1 MKNIIY
7 VHGIGGQNSSKFEH
21 LKNHFSSDK
30 YTTIKLE
37 QDLDSPLNSYELLGD
52 AISIIQNRGESVF
65 LIGSSRGGLYS
76 FIASSEFSVPCL
88 LINPALDAKRM
99 TLEKFVELGLDN
111 PERHYKEMLELYSR
125 YKKLEI
131 KPELINLFL
140 SENDVVVDHKF
151 TLRMLNNSNSIYI
164 NQDSHRFESFS
175 TLLDKVENIIKP
187 YQNNSVS

>member
-1 MKNIIY
+1 MINIIY
-7 VHGIGGQNSSKFEH
+7 IHGIGGQNSSKFEH

-30 YTTIKLE
+30 YTPTKLE

-52 AISIIQNRGESVF
+52 AISTIQNRGESVF

-76 FIASSEFSVPCL
+76 FIASSEFGVPCI
-88 LINPALDAKRM
+88 LINPALDAERM
-99 TLEKFVELGLDN
+99 TLEKFLDLGLDN

-125 YKKLEI
+125 CKKLEI

-151 TLRMLNNSNSIYI
+151 TLNMLNNSNSIYI

-175 TLLDKVENIIKP
+175 TLLDKVENIIGT
-187 YQNNSVS
+187 Y